1 MIASIIIKFLVNNSN
16 MIVIFIRTVIIFV
29 VLMVVMRLMGKR
41 QIGEMQAFELVITLI
56 VAEIACIPMA
66 DVSIPL
72 LYGIVA
78 IIALFLLH
86 QATSLLEKLNKK
98 CKYLINGKPSIVV
111 TPTGVDFS
119 ELKSNNM
126 DVEDLI
132 EALRMKN
139 YFSLDDIDYAI
150 FDTNGKLSILE
161 KENYTPGSHPITF
174 TIIKNG
180 KTDLDNLAKL
190 HKDERWLE
198 NILFS
203 HDAKVK
209 EIGVMT
215 LDYNGK
221 IYLQKIKG
229 NYLTFNVS
237 PKVDHT
243 PFTKGEN

>member
-1 MIASIIIKFLVNNSN
+1 
-16 MIVIFIRTVIIFV
+16 MIVIFIRTVIIFI

-56 VAEIACIPMA
+56 IAEIACIPMA

-98 CKYLINGKPSIVV
+98 CKYAINGKPSIVI
-111 TPTGVDFS
+111 TPSGVDFS

-139 YFSLDDIDYAI
+139 YFSLDDVDYAI
-150 FDTNGKLSILE
+150 FETNGKLSILE

-174 TIIKNG
+174 IIVKDG
-180 KTDLDNLAKL
+180 KPDLENLSEL
-190 HKDERWLE
+190 HKDEKWL
-198 NILFS
+198 NDILS
-203 HDAKVK
+203 CHDAKLSEVG
-209 EIGVMT
+209 IMT
-215 LDYNGK
+215 LDFNGK
-221 IYLQKIKG
+221 IYLQKVKG

-237 PKVDHT
+237 PKTDHT
-243 PFTKGEN
+243 SYNKGEKENA

>member
-1 MIASIIIKFLVNNSN
+1 
-16 MIVIFIRTVIIFV
+16 
-29 VLMVVMRLMGKR
+29 MGKR

-139 YFSLDDIDYAI
+139 YFSLDDVDYAI
-150 FDTNGKLSILE
+150 FETNGKLSILE
-161 KENYTPGSHPITF
+161 KENYTAGSHPITF
-174 TIIKNG
+174 AIIKNG
-180 KTDLDNLAKL
+180 KADFENLYKL
-190 HKDERWLE
+190 HKDKKWLE
-198 NILFS
+198 DILLS
-203 HDAKVK
+203 HDAKISEV
-209 EIGVMT
+209 GVMT
-215 LDYNGK
+215 LDKNGK
-221 IYLQKIKG
+221 IYLQKTKG

-237 PKVDHT
+237 MKSCQT
-243 PFTKGEN
+243 QSAKEES